1 MPPLGAQR
9 NGPSPSELVNPRVLE
24 GAQRGEH
31 DEAHR
36 QTCTGPRPCGR
47 RLATSAAAKG
57 ELMTIYRLLPSA
69 PADDPGWDLA
79 LNHGEVVVHAHST
92 GEARAIAALEEASI
106 RAHGLPPTTT
116 QVVASA
122 FRNEKLYTVVEDDS
136 GAFDDSGPVRVV
148 RGEFAFPMDYD
159 GLKVD

>member
-1 MPPLGAQR
+1 MVKP
-9 NGPSPSELVNPRVLE
+9 
-24 GAQRGEH
+24 
-31 DEAHR
+31 
-36 QTCTGPRPCGR
+36 
-47 RLATSAAAKG
+47 
-57 ELMTIYRLLPSA
+57 MTIYRLLPSA

-79 LNHGEVVVHAHST
+79 LNHGEVVVHAHSS

-106 RAHGLPPTTT
+106 RAHGVPPTTT

-136 GAFDDSGPVRVV
+136 GVFDDSGPVRVL
-148 RGEFAFPMDYD
+148 RGEFLFPVDYA